1 MALQVPRIPR
11 GSGELACQVALIIG
25 YVINEPNK
33 GIVRAVAVAQT
44 ETSGYE
50 TYVGGDLAWVLPP
63 FLSRIVL
70 IALSRIEVGLLA
82 VSGLKPVHHFQFF

>member
-1 MALQVPRIPR
+1 MEGR
-11 GSGELACQVALIIG
+11 GGCQVALIIG

-33 GIVRAVAVAQT
+33 GIVHAVAVAQT

-50 TYVGGDLAWVLPP
+50 TYVGGDLAWILPP

-70 IALSRIEVGLLA
+70 IALSN
-82 VSGLKPVHHFQFF
+82 